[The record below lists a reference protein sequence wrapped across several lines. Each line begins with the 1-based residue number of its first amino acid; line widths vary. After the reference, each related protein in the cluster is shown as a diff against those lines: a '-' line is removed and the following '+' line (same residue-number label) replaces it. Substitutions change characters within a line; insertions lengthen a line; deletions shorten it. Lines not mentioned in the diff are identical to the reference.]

1 MKYQYITNE
10 QYHYNFTDYGTPFK
24 WDRKA
29 LQKEERNALN
39 NYYIRDEY
47 AFKDILNRL
56 VEDTES
62 GKVGHWLCED
72 EVHELVDWAVEHYA
86 KQVEGKWLHELRVT
100 PYVWGKDEESKHW
113 DALAS
118 HYERFN

>member
-1 MKYQYITNE
+1 MKYQYITNNE
-10 QYHYNFTDYGTPFK
+10 RFNNDFTPPFK
-24 WDRKA
+24 WDKKS

-39 NYYIRDEY
+39 NYYIRDKD

-56 VEDTES
+56 VADTES
-62 GKVGHWLCED
+62 GKVKHLLSET
-72 EVHELVDWAVEHYA
+72 EEYLLVEWAVEHYA
-86 KQVEGKWLHELRVT
+86 KQVEGKWLHELRAT
-100 PYVWGKDEESKHW
+100 PRVWEKDEESKHW